1 MERLQKVL
9 AHAGVSSRRKAEEL
23 ITSGAVTVNGKPV
36 TELGVRVDERRDRVE
51 VNGRHI
57 WIEEPLYR
65 LLLKPRACLSTLVR
79 DTRKAKPAA
88 KSTEQDKRKTS
99 RSAAAAAVRDKRT
112 KNEEPTPKP
121 AGDEAARA
129 TLARYVSDRE
139 LGWQVVAPL
148 DYLAEGVLL
157 LTTDGVLAERMSRG
171 GGRVI
176 MTYHLKFQGLVKEES
191 LTRMARGWS
200 WEGKSVRPIKVE
212 ALATTGKNTWVEM
225 VVAEARPRALKAAGE
240 LIRHTLLKISRVRLG
255 EMSFEG
261 LKMGGWRDLTKG
273 EIESLLGSAG
283 VKR

>member
-23 ITSGAVTVNGKPV
+23 ITSGAVTVNGQPV

-51 VNGRHI
+51 VNGRRI

-65 LLLKPRACLSTLVR
+65 LLLKPRACLSTLTR
-79 DTRKAKPAA
+79 DTRKAKPATA
-88 KSTEQDKRKTS
+88 STEKDKRKSS
-99 RSAAAAAVRDKRT
+99 RSAAAAAART
-112 KNEEPTPKP
+112 TKDEPAPKS
-121 AGDEAARA
+121 AAQEAARP

-157 LTTDGVLAERMSRG
+157 LTTDGALAERMSRG
-171 GGRVI
+171 GGRVL

-191 LTRMARGWS
+191 LNRLARGWT
-200 WEGKSVRPIKVE
+200 WEGKPVRPIKVE
-212 ALATTGKNTWVEM
+212 ALATTGKNSWVEM
-225 VVAEARPRALKAAGE
+225 VVAEARPRALKAGGE

-255 EMSFEG
+255 EMSFES
-261 LKMGGWRDLTKG
+261 LKMGDWRDLTKG
-273 EIESLLGSAG
+273 EIETLLASAG

>member
-23 ITSGAVTVNGKPV
+23 ITSGAVTVNGQPV

-51 VNGRHI
+51 VNGRRI
-57 WIEEPLYR
+57 WIEEPMYR
-65 LLLKPRACLSTLVR
+65 LLLKPRACLSTLTR
-79 DTRKAKPAA
+79 DSRKARPAAASAGKDKRKVSRAVAAVAARTAKDEPVAKPAG
-88 KSTEQDKRKTS
+88 E
-99 RSAAAAAVRDKRT
+99 
-112 KNEEPTPKP
+112 
-121 AGDEAARA
+121 EAARA

-157 LTTDGVLAERMSRG
+157 LTTDGALAERMSRG
-171 GGRVI
+171 GGRVL

-191 LTRMARGWS
+191 LNRLARGWT
-200 WEGKSVRPIKVE
+200 WEGKSVKPLKVE
-212 ALATTGKNTWVEM
+212 ALATTGKNTWIEL
-225 VVAEARPRALKAAGE
+225 VVAEARPRALKAAGD

-273 EIESLLGSAG
+273 EIESLLSSAG

>member
-51 VNGRHI
+51 VDGRRI

-65 LLLKPRACLSTLVR
+65 LLLKPRGCLATLAR
-79 DTRKAKPAA
+79 GDGAA
-88 KSTEQDKRKTS
+88 KAPERPDKDKRKPA
-99 RSAAAAAVRDKRT
+99 RAAVART
-112 KNEEPTPKP
+112 VKEPPAKP
-121 AGDEAARA
+121 PAEEAARP
-129 TLARYVSDRE
+129 TLARYVSDRQ

-157 LTTDGVLAERMSRG
+157 LTTDGALAERMSRG
-171 GGRVI
+171 GGRVL
-176 MTYHLKFQGLVKEES
+176 MTYHLKFQGLVKDDAVAR
-191 LTRMARGWS
+191 LARGWT
-200 WEGKSVRPIKVE
+200 WEGKPVRPKKVE
-212 ALATTGKNTWVEM
+212 PLATTGKNTWIEV

-273 EIESLLGSAG
+273 EIESLLASAG